1 MEGVI
6 VSFRRGRRTQNMRQ
20 MIIQVDGVDSVDKA
34 TELVGKTVTWE
45 APGKNKKVLSG
56 KITAP
61 HGGKGVV
68 RSIWETGVPGQ
79 ALGAKVNI
87 Q

>member
-6 VSFRRGRRTQNMRQ
+6 VSFRRGRRTQNTKQ
-20 MIIQVDGVDSVDKA
+20 MIIQVEGVDTVDKA
-34 TELVGKTVTWE
+34 TKLVGKSVNWQ

-68 RSIWETGVPGQ
+68 RSLWETGVPGQ
-79 ALGAKVNI
+79 ALGSKVTI
-87 Q
+87 E